1 MDMSW
6 WIEALG
12 WVGSG
17 ALVIGLLQKQMIR
30 LRVVSLGAA
39 VVLVAYNALIES
51 WPMVAMNVVIF
62 VINSVRLRDA
72 IRERNATAEVVAEV
86 TA

>member
-1 MDMSW
+1 MSW

-17 ALVIGLLQKQMIR
+17 ALVIGLLQKQMVR

-72 IRERNATAEVVAEV
+72 IRERNAIAEVVAEV

>member
-6 WIEALG
+6 WIETLG

-17 ALVIGLLQKQMIR
+17 ALIVGLLQKQMVR

-39 VVLVAYNALIES
+39 VVLVAYNALIQS

-62 VINSVRLRDA
+62 AINSVRLRDA
-72 IRERNATAEVVAEV
+72 IRDRDATAEAVAEV
-86 TA
+86 TG